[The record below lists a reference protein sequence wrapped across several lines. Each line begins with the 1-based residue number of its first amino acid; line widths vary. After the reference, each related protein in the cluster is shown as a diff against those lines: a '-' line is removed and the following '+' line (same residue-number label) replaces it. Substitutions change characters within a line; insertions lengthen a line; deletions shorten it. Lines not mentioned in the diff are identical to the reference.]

1 MKLKTS
7 FSKYVFGKKHS
18 AKSIVRKRIIKR
30 LHGQVTKRASMDK
43 LWCNSMIFSI
53 IKHSEKL
60 FGFENVLFGL
70 TMGFET
76 GTYYR
81 FLQCCYAIYIYG

>member
-7 FSKYVFGKKHS
+7 FSKYVFGKKHN
-18 AKSIVRKRIIKR
+18 AKSIVRKKITKR
-30 LHGQVTKRASMDK
+30 THGQVTKRVFMDK

-53 IKHSEKL
+53 IKHNEKL
-60 FGFENVLFGL
+60 FGFENLLFGL
-70 TMGFET
+70 TIGCET

-81 FLQCCYAIYIYG
+81 FLQFYYA